1 MTMMPYQNKDQWVF
15 KATADDISNNQESTT
30 NTRINKKKLEEKRL
44 QVYMASI
51 ISRIIEKEPE
61 ADLLLT
67 VIKQEHDIESASIA
81 PAATSNV
88 ATHNDAIPKQG
99 SVGQNCKN
107 RGSDQYG
114 IIDLSHF

>member
-1 MTMMPYQNKDQWVF
+1 MMPYQNKDQWVF
-15 KATADDISNNQESTT
+15 KATADDISNNKESTT

-107 RGSDQYG
+107 RGSDQNG